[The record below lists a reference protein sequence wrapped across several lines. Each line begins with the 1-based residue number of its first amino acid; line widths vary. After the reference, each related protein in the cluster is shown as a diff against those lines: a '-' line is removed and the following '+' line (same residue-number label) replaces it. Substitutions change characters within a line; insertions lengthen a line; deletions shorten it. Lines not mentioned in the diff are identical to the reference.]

1 MTTTPS
7 RSVRQPDNH
16 GSLKAMLAEAESRT
30 NDYLIRVAYK
40 GEFVYLW
47 RVTWES
53 VVWNVTDRIDRR

>member
-1 MTTTPS
+1 
-7 RSVRQPDNH
+7 
-16 GSLKAMLAEAESRT
+16 MLAEAESRT